1 MSRKI
6 EANND
11 SGKGRNP
18 EEIGKKKIK
27 TSVFRAVLGLQN

>member
-18 EEIGKKKIK
+18 EEIGKKK
-27 TSVFRAVLGLQN
+27 SRLQCLELF

>member
-18 EEIGKKKIK
+18 EEIGKKKNQDF
-27 TSVFRAVLGLQN
+27 SV

>member
-18 EEIGKKKIK
+18 EEIGKKKK
-27 TSVFRAVLGLQN
+27 SRLQCLELF